1 MYFHGDED
9 KETLK
14 NFIRDNG
21 FLVIRNALSPS
32 EIDILNELFG
42 EIFESNKLT
51 SGHTDYLPGA
61 SHIIPEFKELIVSPK
76 LINALKKVCDGDL
89 AYTSHSDLHNGLASG
104 WHKDDGGGGYFGQL
118 TDYFENNE
126 VQVYKVGLYLQD
138 CTENGGLSVR
148 KGSHKQL
155 HDIHHDSLLTSN
167 RCDDDQVYIP
177 SRVGDAVIFDVRIT
191 HKGWYPEISFAR
203 KFFTKILKRV
213 GFKIPIK
220 VPFQKKSVFFSYGAN
235 NKYTKEFA
243 LKNMER
249 QVKQNGYDISV
260 MPPTLRSTL
269 EQNIIK
275 YYF

>member
-14 NFIRDNG
+14 KFIRDNG

-104 WHKDDGGGGYFGQL
+104 WHKDDGG
-118 TDYFENNE
+118 E
-126 VQVYKVGLYLQD
+126 VTL
-138 CTENGGLSVR
+138 VR
-148 KGSHKQL
+148 
-155 HDIHHDSLLTSN
+155 
-167 RCDDDQVYIP
+167 
-177 SRVGDAVIFDVRIT
+177 
-191 HKGWYPEISFAR
+191 
-203 KFFTKILKRV
+203 
-213 GFKIPIK
+213 
-220 VPFQKKSVFFSYGAN
+220 
-235 NKYTKEFA
+235 
-243 LKNMER
+243 
-249 QVKQNGYDISV
+249 
-260 MPPTLRSTL
+260 
-269 EQNIIK
+269 
-275 YYF
+275 

>member
-1 MYFHGDED
+1 M
-9 KETLK
+9 
-14 NFIRDNG
+14 
-21 FLVIRNALSPS
+21 SPQLCCYK
-32 EIDILNELFG
+32 DLN
-42 EIFESNKLT
+42 SNCLN
-51 SGHTDYLPGA
+51 DLYLQCQDRK
-61 SHIIPEFKELIVSPK
+61 ICLE
-76 LINALKKVCDGDL
+76 
-89 AYTSHSDLHNGLASG
+89 
-104 WHKDDGGGGYFGQL
+104 
-118 TDYFENNE
+118 
-126 VQVYKVGLYLQD
+126 VGLYPAFHY
-138 CTENGGLSVR
+138 
-148 KGSHKQL
+148 HKQL

-167 RCDDDQVYIP
+167 RSDDDQVYIP

-249 QVKQNGYDISV
+249 QVKQNGFDISV

-269 EQNIIK
+269 EENISFSMIVTVDSVTLPLGCSGA
-275 YYF
+275 